1 MKIRTFF
8 KCLFAHHLIE
18 MQHDAWADVLRAW
31 DVSYGTEYYKKYF
44 EREITP
50 WQKFWGKTGVVKKEN
65 RAGSK

>member
-8 KCLFAHHLIE
+8 KCLFTNHLTE
-18 MQHDAWADVLRAW
+18 MQNEAWGNVLKAF
-31 DVSYGTEYYKKYF
+31 DEAYGMEEYKKYF

-65 RAGSK
+65 RG